1 MGFQCCPQIM
11 GLQRQGHVTKSNKRG
26 AGKFICAE
34 MGADRISSSEII
46 RHEDSKHNTYT
57 NYIDGENFSSGFKLW
72 DYIEKQGDTIE
83 VKCTDKRTGQEVIRY
98 RKSKADAVLGYA

>member
-1 MGFQCCPQIM
+1 MLSANNGTTTTGAC
-11 GLQRQGHVTKSNKRG
+11 TKSNKRG

-83 VKCTDKRTGQEVIRY
+83 LSVQTKERV
-98 RKSKADAVLGYA
+98 RKL

>member
-1 MGFQCCPQIM
+1 
-11 GLQRQGHVTKSNKRG
+11 
-26 AGKFICAE
+26 

-72 DYIEKQGDTIE
+72 DYIEKQGDT
-83 VKCTDKRTGQEVIRY
+83 Y
-98 RKSKADAVLGYA
+98 